1 MSQLPP
7 PGWYPDADSR
17 FQRWWDGQRWTD
29 ALQMLPPSPPVL
41 VAQSNG
47 LATASLVG
55 GIAAAAVAAL
65 AVVTAIGIDPLLL
78 LFMVAGTVTS
88 LATGIPGLIRAN
100 RLQPHVGRARAVWGI
115 ALGAGALVLVA
126 AVVTIAVITTGG
138 GTDVTSA

>member
-7 PGWYPDADSR
+7 PGWYPDADTR
-17 FQRWWDGQRWTD
+17 YQRWWDGQRWTESRQ
-29 ALQMLPPSPPVL
+29 ALPPSTPVL

-65 AVVTAIGIDPLLL
+65 AIITAIGIDPLLV
-78 LFMVAGTVTS
+78 LFMVAGTIVS
-88 LATGIPGLIRAN
+88 LATGIPAFVRAN
-100 RLQPHVGRARAVWGI
+100 RLQPHVGRARSVWGI

-126 AVVTIAVITTGG
+126 AVVTIALITTNG
-138 GTDVTSA
+138 GTNVTSA